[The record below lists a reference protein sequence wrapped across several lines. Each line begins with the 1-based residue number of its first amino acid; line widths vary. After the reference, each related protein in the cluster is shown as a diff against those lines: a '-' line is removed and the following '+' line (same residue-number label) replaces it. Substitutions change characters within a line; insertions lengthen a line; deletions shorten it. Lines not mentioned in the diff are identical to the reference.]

1 MLVASIGCEEQV
13 ITQLE
18 VGRDKLLGAGLAIE
32 AVGHLK
38 RAEFEEAKTGTE
50 KIEPR
55 ALLLIAYS
63 HALKMGD
70 ANTQGIAAEYERE
83 RNKRLAALNDVEM
96 RKILN
101 ILDERHR
108 TQQATIEILIDKGSA
123 SVPLLIEGIGRNRY
137 AKIRADLVEML
148 HQIGSKGL
156 EPMIAALRDANV
168 PHGVKSTLI
177 RLIGRINNPSA
188 IPSLESLQSSSD
200 AELGME
206 INIALYQLGKTGYR
220 SKIIAGLSNSG
231 AAVRRAAAKAMQ
243 EINEP
248 PTDVILKGLKD
259 SDAQV
264 RMYSAQTLT
273 KLPTQN
279 AINPLIEIL
288 KSDENESAKQAAKE
302 ALMVHSQNPFG
313 RNLARLLIKALPHV
327 SEPNDRVRVVQILK
341 SEVPLKQIKTA
352 PKEHDDNIEYD
363 LYQYYTEKEQNAM
376 VKDELSGLLFL
387 LGN

>member
-32 AVGHLK
+32 AVEHLK
-38 RAEFEEAKTGTE
+38 RAELEEAKTKIE
-50 KIEPR
+50 KVEPR

-63 HALKMGD
+63 HALRTGD
-70 ANTQGIAAEYERE
+70 ANTQGVAVEYERE
-83 RNKRLAALNDVEM
+83 RNGRLAALNDVEM

-123 SVPLLIEGIGRNRY
+123 SVPLLIESIGRNRY
-137 AKIRADLVEML
+137 AKIRVDLVEIL
-148 HQIGSKGL
+148 YQIGSTAL
-156 EPMIAALRDANV
+156 ESMIAALRDANV
-168 PHGVKSTLI
+168 PPGVKSTLI
-177 RLIGRINNPSA
+177 RLIGRINDLSA

-200 AELGME
+200 AELRME

-220 SKIIAGLSNSG
+220 SEIIAGLSSNNTD
-231 AAVRRAAAKAMQ
+231 VRRAAAKAMQ
-243 EINEP
+243 EINDSP
-248 PTDVILKGLKD
+248 SDVILKGLKD

-273 KLPTQN
+273 KFPMQN

-302 ALMVHSQNPFG
+302 ALMVHSQKSFG

-327 SEPNDRVRVVQILK
+327 SEPNDRVRVVQILS